1 MLFIE
6 VPKKSPSSRSTPLE
20 TSVQTT
26 ETSGSTASTNAEW
39 ISALQVRLRA
49 ARRPSTAL
57 TATKTPTR

>member
-6 VPKKSPSSRSTPLE
+6 VLKKLASSRSAPLL

-26 ETSGSTASTNAEW
+26 ETSGSTASTKAEW

-49 ARRPSTAL
+49 DRRPSTAL
-57 TATKTPTR
+57 AAAKSPTR